1 MRKLIQNRFMSVLG
15 SGAAIL
21 SAVTSMAQAQTTVT
35 IYPNLSPGRIP
46 GTGLESPSMPL
57 YTQNVLSGLR
67 LGSPNFGGDQTQDPT
82 AFNTIGSPIVNGEG
96 RIEVGIDDITAYP
109 FNVWR
114 GKIYRTGPF
123 AHELGTFLR
132 TSAHVESSIPFT
144 TSDVTFGVYDSQFQ
158 FDGVLG
164 DSLRASTA
172 EGVFWGADQVRGTPD
187 DTVYTGN
194 SLTTPGIELNE
205 LNIAGPGWIGYYPPD
220 SFLTEQEYL
229 RDNRAYFETFYNGK
243 YEGRAYIG
251 LRDTV
256 SAVNFTASVPDSGPM
271 ILVSAAVL
279 FGVVRF
285 SQRQGA

>member
-1 MRKLIQNRFMSVLG
+1 MKNLIHDRFMSVLG
-15 SGAAIL
+15 GGAAIL
-21 SAVTSMAQAQTTVT
+21 AAMTSMAQAQTTVA

-46 GTGLESPSMPL
+46 GTGLESPSIPL

-96 RIEVGIDDITAYP
+96 RIEVGIDDIVAYP

-114 GKIYRTGPF
+114 GKIYQTGPF
-123 AHELGTFLR
+123 AKELGTFLR
-132 TSAHVESSIPFT
+132 TSAHIESSIPFT
-144 TSDVTFGVYDSQFQ
+144 TSDVTFGIYEPLFQ
-158 FDGVLG
+158 FDGVLTQIL
-164 DSLRASTA
+164 SASNA
-172 EGVFWGADQVRGTPD
+172 EGVSWGQDQVRGTSD

-205 LNIAGPGWIGYYPPD
+205 LNIAGPGWIGYYLPD

-229 RDNRAYFETFYNGK
+229 RDNRAYVETFYNGK
-243 YEGRAYIG
+243 YEARTYIG
-251 LRDTV
+251 LRDTI

-271 ILVSAAVL
+271 VLVSAAVL
-279 FGVVRF
+279 LGVIRC
-285 SQRQGA
+285 SRHQGA